1 MELFLI
7 CECGSK
13 EDDVRVWYAGEPA
26 QCYECRSIYKRKRK
40 SRSRNRPCKDCC
52 CRVPLIQRPD
62 TDNPLLHDSCWQSR
76 NSTNTS
82 LICADCNREYTLS
95 GCDTPHYGSRN
106 SCGECRPDH
115 AHRCQRCRFPLVLER
130 PRAVLWQSLIDINV
144 VEDSIV
150 PTLCGMC
157 KNYVTSADMSG
168 YKPAC

>member
-1 MELFLI
+1 MEFFLV

-26 QCYECRSIYKRKRK
+26 QCYECRSFYKRKK
-40 SRSRNRPCKDCC
+40 KTRSRNRPCKDCC
-52 CRVPLIQRPD
+52 RRVPLIQRAD
-62 TDNPLLHDSCWQSR
+62 TDNPYLCGSCWQSR
-76 NSTNTS
+76 NATNTK
-82 LICADCNREYTLS
+82 LTCADCNREYTLG

-106 SCGECRPDH
+106 SCGECMPDH

-130 PRAVLWQSLIDINV
+130 PRAVLWQSLIDIDV

-157 KNYVTSADMSG
+157 ENYVTSADMSG
-168 YKPAC
+168 YRPAC